1 MKAWRVLAACFIAIF
16 ASGAS
21 ASRLKDIVAFQDVRD
36 NQLSGYGLVVGLQGT
51 GDGLRNA
58 PFTEQSF
65 RSLLDSFGIAAES
78 GRARLKNIA
87 AVIVTAD
94 LPPFARKGDRMDVR
108 VASLGDAT
116 SLQGGTLVMTPLR
129 GADGEVYAVAQ
140 GPVIIGGFRAA
151 GQAESLASGVPTTGR
166 VPSGAIVEA
175 EVATPFSESRK
186 LLLSLRSADFST
198 AVRAADAIN
207 AVSRGRYGVTVARE
221 IDARAIEV
229 DVPKRLSV
237 ARFIAEIELLEIDS
251 DTPARVVLD
260 ENTGTVV
267 IGQNVRVD
275 RIAVTHGALTVRVTE
290 IPKVVQPAPFSE
302 GQTAVEPATVIDANQ
317 PDTQLAIVDG
327 ASLQNLVEGLNLL
340 GVKASDVIAILQA
353 IKSAGA
359 LHAEIVLQ

>member
-1 MKAWRVLAACFIAIF
+1 MKARFLLTCGLLLGMVG
-16 ASGAS
+16 GAG
-21 ASRLKDIVAFQDVRD
+21 ASRLKDIVTFEDVRE
-36 NQLSGYGLVVGLQGT
+36 NQLTGYGLVVGLQGT

-65 RSLLDSFGIAAES
+65 RSLLDSFGIVAES

-87 AVIVTAD
+87 AVMVTAD
-94 LPPFARKGDRMDVR
+94 LPPFARKGNRIDVR

-140 GPVIIGGFRAA
+140 GQVIIGGFRAS
-151 GQAESLASGVPTTGR
+151 GQAESLAAGVPTSGR

-175 EVATPFSESRK
+175 EVAAPLAESRAM
-186 LLLSLRSADFST
+186 LLSLRTADFST
-198 AVRAADAIN
+198 AVRIVDAIN
-207 AVSRGRYGVTVARE
+207 ALSRSRYGMQAARE

-229 DVPKRLSV
+229 SVPKKVSA
-237 ARFIAEIELLEIDS
+237 ARFIAEIENIEVES

-267 IGQNVRVD
+267 IGQNVRID
-275 RIAVTHGALTVRVTE
+275 RVAVTHGTLTVRVTE
-290 IPKVVQPAPFSE
+290 MPTVVQPAPFSE
-302 GQTAVEPATVIDANQ
+302 GQTAVEPATVVEANQ

-327 ASLQNLVEGLNLL
+327 ASLQSLVEGLNIL
-340 GVKASDVIAILQA
+340 GVKAGDVITILQA

-359 LHAEIVLQ
+359 LHAEIVLE

>member
-1 MKAWRVLAACFIAIF
+1 MRVLLAAVMAISF
-16 ASGAS
+16 AAPAS
-21 ASRLKDIVAFQDVRD
+21 ASRLKDIATFEDVRD
-36 NQLSGYGLVVGLQGT
+36 NQLTGYGLVVGLQGT

-87 AVIVTAD
+87 AVMVTAE
-94 LPPFARKGDRMDVR
+94 LPAFARKGNRIDVR

-140 GPVIIGGFRAA
+140 GPVVIGGFRAA
-151 GQAESLASGVPTTGR
+151 GQAESVSAGVPTTGR

-175 EVATPFSESRK
+175 EVAAPLAEGGN
-186 LLLSLRSADFST
+186 LLLSLRTADFST
-198 AVRAADAIN
+198 ALRIVDAIN
-207 AVSRGRYGVTVARE
+207 VLSTNRHGVAAARE
-221 IDARAIEV
+221 VDARAI
-229 DVPKRLSV
+229 DVRIPKKVSA
-237 ARFIAEIELLEIDS
+237 ARFIAEIENIEVDP

-267 IGQNVRVD
+267 IGQNVRID
-275 RIAVTHGALTVRVTE
+275 RVAVTHGTLTVRVTE
-290 IPKVVQPAPFSE
+290 MPRVVQPAPFSQGE
-302 GQTAVEPATVIDANQ
+302 TAVEPATIVETNQ

-327 ASLQNLVEGLNLL
+327 VSLQSLVEGLNLL
-340 GVKASDVIAILQA
+340 GVKATDVIAILQA

-359 LHAEIVLQ
+359 LQAEIVLQ